1 MAWDDL
7 DFQFSKFQ
15 TIKKKIKPVKKLF
28 LMLSCVVVLVCSKN
42 DPIYNCNYLLDVGFN
57 LTVNLNLPQYN
68 QLLFPVNAVRVNGYG
83 NNGIILVRT
92 NADSILAWDG
102 ADPNHTSSSCSKL
115 TIVGLNAVCG
125 CEDGN
130 EYSLITGTVL
140 NDNPQPCTLK
150 PYRVEAMGNNTYY
163 VSN

>member
-1 MAWDDL
+1 MVI
-7 DFQFSKFQ
+7 FG
-15 TIKKKIKPVKKLF
+15 
-28 LMLSCVVVLVCSKN
+28 CSKN
-42 DPIYNCNYLLDVGFN
+42 DPKYNCNFLLDVGVN

-68 QLLFPVNAVRVNGYG
+68 QLLFPVNAVRVEGFG
-83 NNGIILVRT
+83 NRGIILVRT

-102 ADPNHTSSSCSKL
+102 ADPSHTPSSCSSL

-130 EYSLITGTVL
+130 EYSLITGTPL

-150 PYRVEAMGNNTYY
+150 PYRVEAIGNNTYY
-163 VSN
+163 VSD